1 MPVCA
6 ISVNGNVTANGLF
19 LTGPDSVKVRD
30 GCRWRG
36 RPPNLIDLGGG
47 AAQEARVSCGVV
59 GQRETEDQQ
68 GRDPL
73 GARTIKRVTLRDVAR
88 AAGVSH
94 QTVSRAINGK
104 GEIDPETQR
113 HVLDVARQLRY
124 RPSRFGRG
132 LVRPDV
138 VTVGLIVPD
147 VVNPFF
153 PEFVAG
159 VIAAADERDWQVL
172 VASTENDRSR
182 ELTLIRSLG
191 RQVDALV
198 GYLSHPD
205 AELEPYVG
213 AVPLVVVD
221 RGLDSSA
228 YALVQVD
235 TVAGIRAGMRHLID
249 RGHRRI
255 GMIDCQ
261 AVCDPVVRRRTFL
274 EVAGEHALPVDDD
287 WVVMGEQSPAGG
299 AAAFEALHAAHP
311 DLTAV
316 FAFNDLV
323 AMGALRAARRLG
335 VRVPDDCALVGYDGL
350 SVADLVDPPL
360 TTLHL
365 DKRRLGELA
374 VHQVDR
380 LLAGEMPPPTVLTPR
395 LDVRGT
401 T

>member
-1 MPVCA
+1 MA
-6 ISVNGNVTANGLF
+6 
-19 LTGPDSVKVRD
+19 
-30 GCRWRG
+30 
-36 RPPNLIDLGGG
+36 
-47 AAQEARVSCGVV
+47 
-59 GQRETEDQQ
+59 GQRETEDQ
-68 GRDPL
+68 RAR
-73 GARTIKRVTLRDVAR
+73 GAGTVKRVTLRDVAQ

-104 GEIDPETQR
+104 GEIDPATQQR
-113 HVLDVARQLRY
+113 VLDVARQLRY

-138 VTVGLIVPD
+138 VSVGLIVPD

-182 ELTLIRSLG
+182 ELALVRSLG

-198 GYLSHPD
+198 GYISHAD
-205 AELEPYVG
+205 AQLEPYVG
-213 AVPLVVVD
+213 TVPLVLVD
-221 RGLDSSA
+221 RELDSTNH
-228 YALVQVD
+228 ALVHID
-235 TVAGIRAGMRHLID
+235 TAAGIRAGMQHLVE

-255 GMIDCQ
+255 GMIDCECLS
-261 AVCDPVVRRRTFL
+261 APMVRRRTFL
-274 EVAGEHALPVDDD
+274 EVAGEHALPVDED
-287 WVVMGEQSPAGG
+287 WIVMAEQSPAGG
-299 AAAFEALHAAHP
+299 GDAFEALYAARP

-316 FAFNDLV
+316 VAFNDLV
-323 AMGALRAARRLG
+323 AIGALRAARRLG

-350 SVADLVDPPL
+350 SVVDLVDPPL

-374 VHQVDR
+374 IHQVGR
-380 LLAGEMPPPTVLTPR
+380 LLAGEQPPPIVLTPN
-395 LDVRGT
+395 LTVRGT

>member
-1 MPVCA
+1 MA
-6 ISVNGNVTANGLF
+6 
-19 LTGPDSVKVRD
+19 
-30 GCRWRG
+30 
-36 RPPNLIDLGGG
+36 
-47 AAQEARVSCGVV
+47 
-59 GQRETEDQQ
+59 GQRETEDLR

-73 GARTIKRVTLRDVAR
+73 ATRPVKRVTLRDVAQ

-113 HVLDVARQLRY
+113 RVLEVARQLRY

-159 VIAAADERDWQVL
+159 VISAADERDWQVL

-182 ELTLIRSLG
+182 ELALVRSLG

-205 AELEPYVG
+205 KQLEPYLES
-213 AVPLVVVD
+213 VPLVIVD
-221 RGLDSSA
+221 RGLDSSTH
-228 YALVQVD
+228 ALVHVD
-235 TVAGIRAGMRHLID
+235 TAAGVRAGMHHLIEK
-249 RGHRRI
+249 GHRRI
-255 GMIDCQ
+255 GMIDCEC
-261 AVCDPVVRRRTFL
+261 VCDPVVRRRTFL
-274 EVAGEHALPVDDD
+274 EVAAQHALPVDDR

-299 AAAFEALHAAHP
+299 AAAFEELQTTYP
-311 DLTAV
+311 DITAV

-350 SVADLVDPPL
+350 SITDLVDPPL

-374 VHQVDR
+374 VHQVDQ
-380 LLAGEMPPPTVLTPR
+380 LLTGELPPPAVLTPR
-395 LDVRGT
+395 LDIRGT

>member
-1 MPVCA
+1 MA
-6 ISVNGNVTANGLF
+6 
-19 LTGPDSVKVRD
+19 
-30 GCRWRG
+30 
-36 RPPNLIDLGGG
+36 
-47 AAQEARVSCGVV
+47 
-59 GQRETEDQQ
+59 GQRETEDQ
-68 GRDPL
+68 R
-73 GARTIKRVTLRDVAR
+73 ARGVRTVKRVTLRDVAQ

-104 GEIDPETQR
+104 GEIDPGTQQR
-113 HVLDVARQLRY
+113 VLDVARQLRY

-138 VTVGLIVPD
+138 VSVGLIVPD

-182 ELTLIRSLG
+182 ELAMVRSLG
-191 RQVDALV
+191 QQVDALV
-198 GYLSHPD
+198 GYISHPD
-205 AELEPYVG
+205 AQLEPYVG
-213 AVPLVVVD
+213 TVPLVVVD
-221 RGLDSSA
+221 RGLDSSNH
-228 YALVQVD
+228 ALVHID
-235 TVAGIRAGMRHLID
+235 TAAGIRAGMQHLID

-255 GMIDCQ
+255 GMIDCECVS
-261 AVCDPVVRRRTFL
+261 APMVRRRTFL
-274 EVAGEHALPVDDD
+274 EVVGEHALPVDEG

-299 AAAFEALHAAHP
+299 AAAFEALYAARP

-316 FAFNDLV
+316 VAFNDLV
-323 AMGALRAARRLG
+323 AIGALRAARRLG
-335 VRVPDDCALVGYDGL
+335 VQIPDDCALVGYDGL
-350 SVADLVDPPL
+350 SVVDLVDPPL

-374 VHQVDR
+374 IHQVDQ
-380 LLAGEMPPPTVLTPR
+380 LLAGELPPPIVLTPS
-395 LDVRGT
+395 LNVRGT

>member
-1 MPVCA
+1 MA
-6 ISVNGNVTANGLF
+6 
-19 LTGPDSVKVRD
+19 
-30 GCRWRG
+30 
-36 RPPNLIDLGGG
+36 
-47 AAQEARVSCGVV
+47 
-59 GQRETEDQQ
+59 GQRETEDQ
-68 GRDPL
+68 R
-73 GARTIKRVTLRDVAR
+73 ARGVRTVKRVTLRDVAQ

-104 GEIDPETQR
+104 GEIDPGTQQR
-113 HVLDVARQLRY
+113 VLDVARQLRY

-138 VTVGLIVPD
+138 VSVGLIVPD

-182 ELTLIRSLG
+182 ELALVRSLG
-191 RQVDALV
+191 QQVDALV
-198 GYLSHPD
+198 GYISHPD
-205 AELEPYVG
+205 AQLEPYVG
-213 AVPLVVVD
+213 TVPLVLVD
-221 RGLDSSA
+221 RGLDSSNH
-228 YALVQVD
+228 ALVDID
-235 TVAGIRAGMRHLID
+235 TAAGIRAGMQHLID

-255 GMIDCQ
+255 GMIDCECVS
-261 AVCDPVVRRRTFL
+261 APMVRRRTFL
-274 EVAGEHALPVDDD
+274 EVVGEHALPVDEG

-299 AAAFEALHAAHP
+299 AAAFEALYAARP

-316 FAFNDLV
+316 VAFNDLV
-323 AMGALRAARRLG
+323 AIGALRAARRLG
-335 VRVPDDCALVGYDGL
+335 VQVPDDCALVGYDGL
-350 SVADLVDPPL
+350 SVVDLVDPPL

-374 VHQVDR
+374 IHQVDQ
-380 LLAGEMPPPTVLTPR
+380 LLAGELPPPIVLTPS
-395 LDVRGT
+395 LNVRGT

>member
-1 MPVCA
+1 MG
-6 ISVNGNVTANGLF
+6 SVA
-19 LTGPDSVKVRD
+19 
-30 GCRWRG
+30 G
-36 RPPNLIDLGGG
+36 R
-47 AAQEARVSCGVV
+47 
-59 GQRETEDQQ
+59 RETEDQ
-68 GRDPL
+68 RAR
-73 GARTIKRVTLRDVAR
+73 GAGTVRRVTLRDVAQ

-104 GEIDPETQR
+104 GEIDPKTQQR
-113 HVLDVARQLRY
+113 VLDVARELRY

-132 LVRPDV
+132 LVQQDV
-138 VTVGLIVPD
+138 VSVGLIVPD

-182 ELTLIRSLG
+182 ELSLVRSLG

-198 GYLSHPD
+198 GYLSRSD
-205 AELEPYVG
+205 AELEPQVG
-213 AVPLVVVD
+213 TVPLVLVD
-221 RGLDSSA
+221 RGLDSSKH
-228 YALVQVD
+228 ALVHID
-235 TVAGIRAGMRHLID
+235 TEAGIRAGLQHLVD

-255 GMIDCQ
+255 GMIDCECVT
-261 AVCDPVVRRRTFL
+261 APMVRRRTFL
-274 EVAGEHALPVDDD
+274 DVVGEQGLPVDED
-287 WVVMGEQSPAGG
+287 WIVMGEQSPAGG

-316 FAFNDLV
+316 VAFNDLV
-323 AMGALRAARRLG
+323 ALGALRATRRLG

-350 SVADLVDPPL
+350 SVVDLVDPPL

-380 LLAGEMPPPTVLTPR
+380 LLAGELPPPIVLTPT
-395 LDVRGT
+395 LNVRGT